1 MVCRLSL
8 SVADEPSRSATRR
21 LTHSLLVISPLRCR
35 FMAAAP
41 IPLEPLRTR
50 RVGRPCCTPRRPTVD
65 PDRAGRLAVLAK
77 ALGDPT
83 RLQIVDVLR
92 QYGGRTCVC
101 DLEPLFDISQ
111 PALSKHL
118 KRLRDVGLIDV
129 ERRGVWA
136 YYYVKPEALEE
147 LTAWLS

>member
-1 MVCRLSL
+1 
-8 SVADEPSRSATRR
+8 
-21 LTHSLLVISPLRCR
+21 
-35 FMAAAP
+35 MAAAP

-50 RVGRPCCTPRRPTVD
+50 RVGQPCCTPRRPTVD
-65 PDRAGRLAVLAK
+65 PDRAKRLAELAK

-118 KRLRDVGLIDV
+118 KKLREVGLIDV

>member
-1 MVCRLSL
+1 
-8 SVADEPSRSATRR
+8 
-21 LTHSLLVISPLRCR
+21 
-35 FMAAAP
+35 MAAPVA
-41 IPLEPLRTR
+41 LEPLRTR
-50 RVGRPCCTPRRPTVD
+50 RVGRSCCAPRQPQIEKV
-65 PDRAGRLAVLAK
+65 RAERLAEIAK

-92 QYGGRTCVC
+92 RHAGHTCVC

-118 KRLRDVGLIDV
+118 KKLRDAGLIDV

-136 YYYVKPEALEE
+136 YYYVKPDALEE
-147 LTAWLS
+147 LTTWLS

>member
-1 MVCRLSL
+1 M
-8 SVADEPSRSATRR
+8 D
-21 LTHSLLVISPLRCR
+21 
-35 FMAAAP
+35 AP
-41 IPLEPLRTR
+41 VQLEPVRTR
-50 RVGRPCCTPRRPTVD
+50 RVGRSCCAPRRPNVE
-65 PDRAGRLAVLAK
+65 PIRAERLAEVAK

-92 QYGGRTCVC
+92 RYPGKTCVC

-118 KRLRDVGLIDV
+118 KKLREAELIDV

-136 YYYVKPEALEE
+136 YYYVKPQALEE
-147 LTAWLS
+147 LKSWLS

>member
-1 MVCRLSL
+1 
-8 SVADEPSRSATRR
+8 
-21 LTHSLLVISPLRCR
+21 
-35 FMAAAP
+35 MAAAP

-50 RVGRPCCTPRRPTVD
+50 RVGQPCCAPRRPTVD
-65 PDRAGRLAVLAK
+65 PNRAERLAELAK

-92 QYGGRTCVC
+92 QYGGQTCVC
-101 DLEPLFDISQ
+101 DLEPLFAISQ

-118 KRLRDVGLIDV
+118 KKLRGVGLIDV

-136 YYYVKPEALEE
+136 YYYVEPEALEE

>member
-1 MVCRLSL
+1 
-8 SVADEPSRSATRR
+8 
-21 LTHSLLVISPLRCR
+21 
-35 FMAAAP
+35 MAAPVA
-41 IPLEPLRTR
+41 IEPLRTR
-50 RVGRPCCTPRRPTVD
+50 RVGRSCCAPRQPQVE
-65 PDRAGRLAVLAK
+65 PIQAGRLAEIAK

-92 QYGGRTCVC
+92 RFAGKTCVC

-118 KRLRDVGLIDV
+118 KKLRDVGLIDV

-136 YYYVKPEALEE
+136 YHYVKPDALEE
-147 LTAWLS
+147 LKSWLS